1 MNKLE
6 AKKEIKINSTN
17 DCRNRLQKEKEKS
30 PFKIVAEG
38 LRLFMQ
44 YANVNLRECLCS
56 ILKWW
61 DRVQDLLLLAKCFIK
76 KNEVLKKN
84 LKN

>member
-1 MNKLE
+1 MHFSFIDIPLENKRKSHFHEFLIFLMNKLE
-6 AKKEIKINSTN
+6 AKKEIKINSTK

-56 ILKWW
+56 ILK
-61 DRVQDLLLLAKCFIK
+61 
-76 KNEVLKKN
+76 
-84 LKN
+84 